1 MMPGPNIHEPN
12 TQAEPVPIPEHMVV
26 LLLEGGQR
34 FLAEAQEAIR
44 RQDSTIRD
52 YFVNKVLAILTELVN
67 RLNGETGGDLVDN
80 LVRVYDWWGV
90 EVLAA
95 ASEND
100 EQRLRV
106 VAAQMGEIRKSWEQV
121 LFGGEGLSENPEF

>member
-1 MMPGPNIHEPN
+1 
-12 TQAEPVPIPEHMVV
+12 MVV

-44 RQDSTIRD
+44 RQDPISRD
-52 YFVNKVLAILTELVN
+52 CLANKVLAILTELVN
-67 RLNGETGGDLVDN
+67 RLNGETGADLVDN
-80 LVRVYDWWGV
+80 LVRVYGWWGE

-100 EQRLRV
+100 EHRLRV
-106 VAAQMGEIRKSWEQV
+106 VAVQMGEIRKSWEQV
-121 LFGGEGLSENPEF
+121 LFGGEGLSEKPEF